1 MVGERGA
8 LEVVAPSP
16 AQVTENLPLSS
27 GSSAVATGN
36 YEQHRAASNPATS
49 ADLLTRDTGVS
60 SVELSSVRQINLLTN

>member
-36 YEQHRAASNPATS
+36 YYNPELPVIRPI
-49 ADLLTRDTGVS
+49 LLTRPKTPES
-60 SVELSSVRQINLLTN
+60 A